1 MAATKAEK
9 PGKIVII
16 SSPSGGGKT
25 SICRRLLTPAR
36 KRRGWAFSISYTTR
50 EKRRGER
57 NGREYFFVD
66 KDEFGRLVREGFFA
80 EHFRV
85 HLYQYGT
92 PRDELN
98 GVLRRGGVKLLDVD
112 VQGALRLSKEYP
124 QAITIFIVPPSTTAL
139 RRRLKQRGTETK
151 QQLQVRFENARKE
164 MKLYSRFQYAVVN
177 DSLPQAVKEVLAIIE
192 SHYCRTDIRGFGTK
206 PTKSP
211 LAL

>member
-1 MAATKAEK
+1 MAASKLEK

-36 KRRGWAFSISYTTR
+36 KRRGWSFSISYTTR
-50 EKRRGER
+50 QKRRGER
-57 NGREYFFVD
+57 NGREYHFVD
-66 KDEFGRLVREGFFA
+66 KDEFRRLVKKGFFA

-92 PRDELN
+92 PRNELI
-98 GVLRRGGVKLLDVD
+98 GVLKRGGVKLLDVD
-112 VQGALRLSKEYP
+112 VQGALRLSREYP
-124 QAITIFIVPPSTTAL
+124 EAITIFILPPSTTAL
-139 RRRLKQRGTETK
+139 RRRLKQRGTETR
-151 QQLQVRFENARKE
+151 QQLQVRFENAKKE

-177 DSLPQAVKEVLAIIE
+177 DRLPKAVKEVLAIIE
-192 SHYCRTDIRGFGTK
+192 SHYCRTDVPGIGTRL
-206 PTKSP
+206 TKSQ